1 MLVEVSNK
9 TRSRIDTNL
18 IRRVLEHLLKHYR
31 LNKQGVSVAL
41 IGDKSMRQLNK
52 KWRGKDK
59 PTDIL
64 SFTADEPD
72 YLGELII
79 DWQQIK
85 RQAPR
90 FRQSARRELIFIVV
104 HGFLHLIGYLDDTD
118 NQSKKMLELGTNLID
133 KLKLDT
139 L

>member
-1 MLVEVSNK
+1 MLVEVINK

-18 IRRVLEHLLKHYR
+18 IRRVLENLLKHYR
-31 LNKQGVSVAL
+31 LNKQGISVAL

-59 PTDIL
+59 ATDIL

-72 YLGELII
+72 FLGELII

-90 FRQSARRELIFIVV
+90 FRQSIRRELVFIVV
-104 HGFLHLIGYLDDTD
+104 HGFLHLLGHLDDTD
-118 NQSKKMLELGTNLID
+118 SQSKKMLDLGERLID